1 MPFAEVNGQN
11 IHYQDTGGDGPAI
24 ILSHG
29 FGMGHEMW
37 VHQIDPLVGAGW
49 RVVTY
54 DERSWGQTTHTEPFD
69 YWDLAADVIALMD
82 HLGIDQAVLGGMSQG
97 GFLSMRAALATPERV
112 RALVL
117 VDTEAEVY
125 SDEDR
130 AQFQA
135 LFDAAIAMGLT
146 GEVGDVLAMTLFGQ
160 GFAVAFDEGFAFG
173 LPRRLGLIVAQ
184 QPVYPHDAAR
194 ALVGQQHVI
203 DERVEPV
210 ALQPGLVIDQH
221 AATAQFPHEDL
232 VTQRLS
238 RAQVLFGLGNLDG
251 IGRTTVRHCLLVTGL
266 AKVAG

>member
-82 HLGIDQAVLGGMSQG
+82 HLGIDRAVLGGMSQG

-125 SDEDR
+125 SDEKVDR
-130 AQFQA
+130 ARAFLAQRQQEVKMIEERLDEA
-135 LFDAAIAMGLT
+135 KVIANDIHNWAMR
-146 GEVGDVLAMTLFGQ
+146 GEIEED
-160 GFAVAFDEGFAFG
+160 
-173 LPRRLGLIVAQ
+173 I
-184 QPVYPHDAAR
+184 AR
-194 ALVGQQHVI
+194 SEI
-203 DERVEPV
+203 
-210 ALQPGLVIDQH
+210 
-221 AATAQFPHEDL
+221 
-232 VTQRLS
+232 QRLS
-238 RAQVLFGLGNLDG
+238 ELLSDVMPELDLPEG
-251 IGRTTVRHCLLVTGL
+251 ADLRQASRMANGRMIEL
-266 AKVAG
+266 AGRQAAE

>member
-82 HLGIDQAVLGGMSQG
+82 HLGIDRAVLGGMSQG

-125 SDEDR
+125 SDEKVDR
-130 AQFQA
+130 ARAFLAQRQQ
-135 LFDAAIAMGLT
+135 
-146 GEVGDVLAMTLFGQ
+146 EVKMIEERL
-160 GFAVAFDEGFAFG
+160 DE
-173 LPRRLGLIVAQ
+173 
-184 QPVYPHDAAR
+184 
-194 ALVGQQHVI
+194 
-203 DERVEPV
+203 
-210 ALQPGLVIDQH
+210 
-221 AATAQFPHEDL
+221 
-232 VTQRLS
+232 
-238 RAQVLFGLGNLDG
+238 
-251 IGRTTVRHCLLVTGL
+251 
-266 AKVAG
+266 AKVIANDIHNWAMRGEITVDEMADFEAWRCGSRSRKISPAPRSSGCRSFCPT